1 MRVPVIC
8 FLLSSFYLPLHSQVD
23 TTLLYNPNTKFGM
36 LDVRLSRGT
45 GHHYYLEENKTFSFR
60 MNGGVPTNTF
70 LNMTAWESSPYA
82 EGNMRQ
88 RDASGDMFVMNY
100 RLLPPGNYR
109 PEFSRGYPL
118 VIVLHGL
125 LERGN
130 CADKKCYH
138 ADDTF
143 SPNENSPPAS
153 TALDNALLNN
163 DYSLIHA
170 GLDYLEA
177 RNTNGSRLPD
187 DPALPAG
194 AFPGFVLFPQNL
206 NGWDATSSEDVVR
219 LIRLMISRYNID
231 EDRVYINGISHGGHG
246 AYEVMKRAPW
256 LFAAGILFSA
266 ADDAAIIQQGQADK
280 ISGIPLWIFQGGR
293 DVNPTQSR
301 TESYVRAFRKAG
313 ATVRYTLYDG
323 LGHGTWNKALDEPD
337 FFSWLLAQKRNNIHV

>member
-170 GLDYLEA
+170 GLKKL
-177 RNTNGSRLPD
+177 
-187 DPALPAG
+187 
-194 AFPGFVLFPQNL
+194 
-206 NGWDATSSEDVVR
+206 
-219 LIRLMISRYNID
+219 
-231 EDRVYINGISHGGHG
+231 
-246 AYEVMKRAPW
+246 
-256 LFAAGILFSA
+256 
-266 ADDAAIIQQGQADK
+266 
-280 ISGIPLWIFQGGR
+280 
-293 DVNPTQSR
+293 
-301 TESYVRAFRKAG
+301 
-313 ATVRYTLYDG
+313 
-323 LGHGTWNKALDEPD
+323 
-337 FFSWLLAQKRNNIHV
+337 